1 MMIDEYK
8 EGDTIQVLIHG
19 SHIGAVM
26 DDWLESRRE
35 CDIRMRRAK
44 TKGCIVL
51 ETTDLL
57 YAAHI
62 VQWFPDVK
70 VNIKK
75 QK

>member
-1 MMIDEYK
+1 MIDEYK

-26 DDWLESRRE
+26 EDWLESRRE
-35 CDIRMRRAK
+35 CDIRVRRAK

>member
-1 MMIDEYK
+1 MIDEYK

-19 SHIGAVM
+19 SHIGVVM
-26 DDWLESRRE
+26 EDWLESRRE
-35 CDIRMRRAK
+35 CDIRVRRAK

-51 ETTDLL
+51 ETTDIL

>member
-1 MMIDEYK
+1 MMDEYK

-26 DDWLESRRE
+26 DDWLESNRE
-35 CDIRMRRAK
+35 CDIRVRRAK
-44 TKGCIVL
+44 TKGCVVL
-51 ETTDLL
+51 ETTDII
-57 YAAHI
+57 YASHI

-70 VNIKK
+70 VNIKN

>member
-8 EGDTIQVLIHG
+8 EGNTIQLLIHG

-26 DDWLESRRE
+26 EDWLDGNRE
-35 CDIRMRRAK
+35 CDIKVRRAK

-51 ETTDLL
+51 ETTDIL

-62 VQWFPDVK
+62 VQWFPNVK
-70 VNIKK
+70 TNIKK
-75 QK
+75 Q

>member
-1 MMIDEYK
+1 MMDEYK

-26 DDWLESRRE
+26 EDWLESRRE
-35 CDIRMRRAK
+35 CDIRVRRAK

-51 ETTDLL
+51 EITDIL

-75 QK
+75 EK